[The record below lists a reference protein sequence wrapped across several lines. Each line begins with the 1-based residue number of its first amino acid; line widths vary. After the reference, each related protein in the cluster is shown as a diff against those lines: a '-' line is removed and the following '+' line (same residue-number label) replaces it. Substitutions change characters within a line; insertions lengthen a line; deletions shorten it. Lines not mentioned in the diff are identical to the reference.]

1 MTTCPICQSFTF
13 HNSLFYTDKCTNCDW
28 EDNNGYER
36 KFIKREMI
44 EEIQIVQK
52 HSNNFSADQNIINTI
67 PVKEIPIGRIFLN
80 FQQNVTSMIRFLFFQ
95 ISVDHL
101 SSIEVNG
108 KF

>member
-1 MTTCPICQSFTF
+1 MTTCPICNSFTF

-36 KFIKREMI
+36 KFIKREMV

-52 HSNNFSADQNIINTI
+52 NSNTFSTDQNIINTI

-80 FQQNVTSMIRFLFFQ
+80 FQQNVSSMIHFLFFQ
-95 ISVDHL
+95 SNVGRL
-101 SSIEVNG
+101 STINV
-108 KF
+108 KH